1 MTSQNVELKDW
12 EKQAIQ
18 ELMTQMQDPE
28 QSLED
33 ARIEDE
39 FGGEVEAGYIKD
51 HQLGKF
57 LSDPAAFCEHQR
69 LKAIVFWGLRQLLME
84 CDLGA
89 GLSAAYASGKQL
101 LDERLQQPSLDIQ
114 QQLMAI
120 LDEDLSSS
128 RDIPLSESA
137 QASLKQVIQTVL
149 SDEDWETISAAAAQ
163 SLQQHLKAVVCLPQI
178 A

>member
-163 SLQQHLKAVVCLPQI
+163 SLQQHLKAVVCLPQT

>member
-1 MTSQNVELKDW
+1 MTSQKVELETW
-12 EKQAIQ
+12 EQQAIQ
-18 ELMTQMQDPE
+18 ELISQMQDSQ

-39 FGGEVEAGYIKD
+39 VGGDVEAGDIKD

-57 LSDPAAFCEHQR
+57 LSDPARFCQHQR
-69 LKAIVFWGLRQLLME
+69 LKAIVFWGLRELLMD
-84 CDLGA
+84 CNLGA
-89 GLSAAYASGKQL
+89 GLPAAYANGKQL
-101 LDERLQQPSLDIQ
+101 LDERLQQPSVEVQ
-114 QQLMAI
+114 QKLMAI

-128 RDIPLSESA
+128 EDVPLSE
-137 QASLKQVIQTVL
+137 ASQFSLRRVIQTVL

-163 SLQQHLKAVVCLPQI
+163 SLQQHLKAVVALPQT

>member
-137 QASLKQVIQTVL
+137 QTSLKQVIQTVL

-163 SLQQHLKAVVCLPQI
+163 SLQQHFKAVVCLPQT

>member
-1 MTSQNVELKDW
+1 MTGQKVELDTW
-12 EKQAIQ
+12 EKEAIQ
-18 ELMTQMQDPE
+18 ELLDQMQDSQ

-33 ARIEDE
+33 AKLEDE
-39 FGGEVEAGYIKD
+39 FDGEIGAGYVKD

-57 LSDPAAFCEHQR
+57 LSGPAAFCEHQR
-69 LKAIVFWGLRQLLME
+69 LKAIVFCGLRQLLID

-89 GLSAAYASGKQL
+89 GLSAAYACGKQL
-101 LDERLQQPSLDIQ
+101 LDERLQQPAIEIQ

-120 LDEDLSSS
+120 LNEDLSSS
-128 RDIPLSESA
+128 RDIPLSKSA

-149 SDEDWETISAAAAQ
+149 STDDWETISAAATQ
-163 SLQQHLKAVVCLPQI
+163 SLQQHLKAVVCLPQT

>member
-1 MTSQNVELKDW
+1 
-12 EKQAIQ
+12 
-18 ELMTQMQDPE
+18 
-28 QSLED
+28 
-33 ARIEDE
+33 
-39 FGGEVEAGYIKD
+39 
-51 HQLGKF
+51 
-57 LSDPAAFCEHQR
+57 
-69 LKAIVFWGLRQLLME
+69 
-84 CDLGA
+84 
-89 GLSAAYASGKQL
+89 
-101 LDERLQQPSLDIQ
+101 
-114 QQLMAI
+114 MAI

>member
-1 MTSQNVELKDW
+1 MTSQPTPTKEDLKL
-12 EKQAIQ
+12 AQ
-18 ELMTQMQDPE
+18 ELIAQLQDPE
-28 QSLED
+28 WSLAD
-33 ARIEDE
+33 AQLEDE
-39 FGGEVEAGYIKD
+39 FGGEISAGYIKD

-57 LSDPAAFCEHQR
+57 LSDPAAFCENQR
-69 LKAIVFWGLRQLLME
+69 LKAIVFCGLRQLLMN

-101 LDERLQQPSLDIQ
+101 LDERLQQPSIEVQ

-128 RDIPLSESA
+128 RDVPLSESA

-163 SLQQHLKAVVCLPQI
+163 SLRQHLKAVVCLRRPD
-178 A
+178 

>member
-89 GLSAAYASGKQL
+89 GLSAASASGKQL

-163 SLQQHLKAVVCLPQI
+163 SLQQHLKAVVCLPQT

>member
-1 MTSQNVELKDW
+1 RPTPTEEDLKL
-12 EKQAIQ
+12 AQ
-18 ELMTQMQDPE
+18 ELMAQLQDPE

-57 LSDPAAFCEHQR
+57 LADPDGFCQYQR
-69 LKAIVFWGLRQLLME
+69 LKKIVFWGLRQLLID

-89 GLSAAYASGKQL
+89 GLSAAYASGKQP
-101 LDERLQQPSLDIQ
+101 LDERLQQPAIEIQ
-114 QQLMAI
+114 QQLMAL

-128 RDIPLSESA
+128 RDMPLSETA
-137 QASLKQVIQTVL
+137 QTNLKQVIQTVL

-163 SLQQHLKAVVCLPQI
+163 SLQQHLKAVVCLPQT